1 MAVRKTDILV
11 YAHWGSMPE
20 PRKMGVL
27 TAQEIRGALIWRF
40 AYDPEWL
47 KTTATVLLDPDLQW
61 FAGPQYASESKP
73 NFGLFLDSMPDRWG
87 RTLMRKRESMLRPAS
102 DPIKRLTD
110 IDFLLGVHDRARM
123 GGLRFKT
130 SENDPY
136 LDVDEGRSIPPIT
149 DIRELQYGADVIESD
164 EDSADVRKWL
174 QILLAPG
181 SSLGGARPKASVLDV
196 DGSLWIAKFPSRQD
210 QVDSGAWEYV
220 LWTLAKKAGI
230 VVPEAR
236 AEVITGPH
244 HTFFTKRFDRMGE
257 TRIHMASAM
266 TMTAHTESTIRDARP
281 SYLELAEFIRYHGA
295 HPAADLEQ
303 LWRRI
308 LFNVAV
314 SNTDDHIRNHA
325 FLLTDSGWVLSP
337 AYDMNPSVDK
347 DGLALNIDLDNPSLD
362 VELVRHVGPYFML
375 DSAQMDRIEAEV
387 MSSVRTWEDE
397 ARSLGIPASQI
408 RTMTAAFPIR

>member
-1 MAVRKTDILV
+1 MDLGKKGG
-11 YAHWGSMPE
+11 YC
-20 PRKMGVL
+20 
-27 TAQEIRGALIWRF
+27 GA
-40 AYDPEWL
+40 
-47 KTTATVLLDPDLQW
+47 
-61 FAGPQYASESKP
+61 
-73 NFGLFLDSMPDRWG
+73 
-87 RTLMRKRESMLRPAS
+87 
-102 DPIKRLTD
+102 
-110 IDFLLGVHDRARM
+110 
-123 GGLRFKT
+123 GG
-130 SENDPY
+130 
-136 LDVDEGRSIPPIT
+136 
-149 DIRELQYGADVIESD
+149 
-164 EDSADVRKWL
+164 
-174 QILLAPG
+174 
-181 SSLGGARPKASVLDV
+181 
-196 DGSLWIAKFPSRQD
+196 
-210 QVDSGAWEYV
+210 
-220 LWTLAKKAGI
+220 
-230 VVPEAR
+230 R

-314 SNTDDHIRNHA
+314 SNTDDHLRNHA